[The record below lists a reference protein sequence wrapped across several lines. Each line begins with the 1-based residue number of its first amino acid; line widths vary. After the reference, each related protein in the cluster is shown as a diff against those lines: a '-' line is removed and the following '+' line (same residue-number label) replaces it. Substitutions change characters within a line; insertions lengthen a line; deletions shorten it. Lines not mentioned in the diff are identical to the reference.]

1 VRRPNLPDTPGADDR
16 GEPREPATEVFGRV
30 PATDPRRPVRAT
42 RPASAVRSGTGA
54 SQPGASGYGGF
65 DPFGSGP
72 GGGNASSGNA
82 SSGNA
87 SSGHGGSGHASSG
100 HGGSGN
106 ASGGGPFGGS
116 GGASGGDGSGGG
128 GSGGASGG
136 RSRRHGRDPRKRRRT
151 KRIVAWT
158 AGTLAVLLVVL
169 GGYAAYS
176 YFRFIGGVSHVDVI
190 AKSGTDVDGTDQN
203 ILLVG
208 DDHRPDNATAA
219 ELAQLSTTED
229 GGGTNT
235 DTMMIL
241 HIPADGKSATLISLP
256 RDSWVDVPGH
266 GMNKLNAAFSLGGGA
281 TDPTSGAKLLID
293 TVQNLT
299 GLSIDHYVRVSLL
312 GFYTIAQALG
322 PVQVCLKEAVD
333 DPYSG
338 ANFPAGVST
347 LDAKQALSFVRQR
360 HGLPRG
366 DLDRVVRQQYF
377 LSIEAR
383 KFLSAGTLLNPGKL
397 TNVLDAVSGSLET
410 DPGLNFLQLA
420 AQLQG
425 LTGGK
430 IQSATIP
437 ISGTPTIT
445 VDGED
450 LSIVEVDTAAMPAFV
465 QSLMG
470 TPSAYEKATAATPAD
485 TTVTVLNGG
494 SENGAATTA
503 TQAFAAAGFKTGTP
517 GDAGTTATTVV
528 QYPSGQE
535 AQAKAVAAL
544 LPGAAVQQ
552 TSTVSGVTVVLG
564 EDGVMPGAGGAASG
578 ATGGSSS
585 GSGSAP
591 AATPTPSGPATNY
604 SDTVCIN

>member
-1 VRRPNLPDTPGADDR
+1 MRRPNFPASDPGADGSDQQL
-16 GEPREPATEVFGRV
+16 PPTQVFGRA
-30 PATDPRRPVRAT
+30 PSADPRRPVRAT
-42 RPASAVRSGTGA
+42 RPASGVPTGSGGA
-54 SQPGASGYGGF
+54 ASGGTAGGAPF
-65 DPFGSGP
+65 DPFGMGGDAP
-72 GGGNASSGNA
+72 GLGGDGAGRRGGNGRGN
-82 SSGNA
+82 G
-87 SSGHGGSGHASSG
+87 
-100 HGGSGN
+100 
-106 ASGGGPFGGS
+106 
-116 GGASGGDGSGGG
+116 GSGGG
-128 GSGGASGG
+128 GRNGGGDNGDGTGGDDDGTPTPPPGG
-136 RSRRHGRDPRKRRRT
+136 RRDKAPRKRRRT
-151 KRIVAWT
+151 KRIIGWT
-158 AGTLAVLLVVL
+158 AAALAVILVVV

-176 YFRFIGGVSHVDVI
+176 YFRFVGGVKHVDVI
-190 AKSGTDVDGTDQN
+190 SKPANDVDGQDQN

-208 DDHRPDNATAA
+208 DDHRPDGASQA
-219 ELAQLSTTED
+219 ELDQLSTTDD

-241 HIPADGKSATLISLP
+241 HIPANGKSATLISLP
-256 RDSWVDVPGH
+256 RDSWVEVPGH

-281 TDPTSGAKLLID
+281 TDAASGAKLLIQ

-322 PVQVCLKEAVD
+322 PVQVCLNNAVD

-338 ANFPAGVST
+338 ADFPAGVST

-377 LSIEAR
+377 LSVEAH

-397 TNVLDAVSGSLET
+397 TKVLDAVSGSLET

-445 VDGED
+445 VDGD
-450 LSIVEVDTAAMPAFV
+450 DISIVEVDTAAMPAFI

-470 TPSAYEKATAATPAD
+470 TPSAYEKATAAKPAD
-485 TTVTVLNGG
+485 TSVTVLNGG
-494 SENGAATTA
+494 SQNGAATTA
-503 TQAFAAAGFKTGTP
+503 SQTLAGAGFKTGTP
-517 GDAGTTATTVV
+517 GDADTRATTVI

-535 AQAKAVAAL
+535 AQAKAVAAY
-544 LPGAAVQQ
+544 LPGASVQE
-552 TSTVSGVTVVLG
+552 TSSVSTVTVVLG
-564 EDGVMPGAGGAASG
+564 DDGIMP
-578 ATGGSSS
+578 T
-585 GSGSAP
+585 AP
-591 AATPTPSGPATNY
+591 AAGGGTAPAPAPTPAPTGPATNY

>member
-1 VRRPNLPDTPGADDR
+1 VRRPNYPSGDSGAGRDDR
-16 GEPREPATEVFGRV
+16 PEPPTEVFGRV
-30 PATDPRRPVRAT
+30 PAADPRRPVRAT
-42 RPASAVRSGTGA
+42 RPASGVPSGRGGGGRGA
-54 SQPGASGYGGF
+54 GAAGSGAAGAGAAGAGAAGAGAAGAPFDLFGLSGSPDPSRADGGF
-65 DPFGSGP
+65 GDGGP
-72 GGGNASSGNA
+72 GGGGDR
-82 SSGNA
+82 
-87 SSGHGGSGHASSG
+87 
-100 HGGSGN
+100 
-106 ASGGGPFGGS
+106 SGGG
-116 GGASGGDGSGGG
+116 AGGG
-128 GSGGASGG
+128 KPPKKH
-136 RSRRHGRDPRKRRRT
+136 RRA
-151 KRIVAWT
+151 KRIIAWT
-158 AGTLAVLLVVL
+158 AAGLAVLLVVL

-176 YFRFIGGVSHVDVI
+176 YFRFVGGVNHVNVI
-190 AKSGTDVDGTDQN
+190 SKSGNDVDGADQN

-208 DDHRPDNATAA
+208 DDHRPDNATQA
-219 ELAQLSTTED
+219 ELDQLSTTQD

-241 HIPADGKSATLISLP
+241 HIPANGKSATLVSLP

-266 GMNKLNAAFSLGGGA
+266 GMNKLNSAFSLGGGA
-281 TDPTSGAKLLID
+281 SDPTSGAKLLIQ

-312 GFYTIAQALG
+312 GFYTIAKALG
-322 PVQVCLKEAVD
+322 PVQVCLNNAVN

-377 LSIEAR
+377 LSVEAH

-397 TNVLDAVSGSLET
+397 TSALDAISGSLET

-445 VDGED
+445 VDGSD
-450 LSIVEVDTAAMPAFV
+450 LSIVQVDTAAMPAFV
-465 QSLMG
+465 KSLTG
-470 TPSAYEKATAATPAD
+470 TPSAYDSATAAKPGD
-485 TTVTVLNGG
+485 TKVTVLNGG
-494 SENGAATTA
+494 SMNGAAGTA
-503 TQAFAAAGFKTGTP
+503 TQTFKAAGFKTGTA
-517 GDAGTTATTVV
+517 GDASSQQTTTI

-535 AQAKAVAAL
+535 SQAKAVAAL
-544 LPGAAVQQ
+544 LPGAAVQE
-552 TSTVSGVTVVLG
+552 TGSVKGVTVVLG
-564 EDGVMPGAGGAASG
+564 EDGLMPAAPGAAPSN
-578 ATGGSSS
+578 
-585 GSGSAP
+585 SAP
-591 AATPTPSGPATNY
+591 APAPAPAPTHSGPTTNY
-604 SDTVCIN
+604 SSTVCIN

>member
-1 VRRPNLPDTPGADDR
+1 VRRPNLPDTPGADGR
-16 GEPREPATEVFGRV
+16 GDPREPATEVFGRV
-30 PATDPRRPVRAT
+30 PSVDPRRPVRAT
-42 RPASAVRSGTGA
+42 RPASAVRSGAGSGA
-54 SQPGASGYGGF
+54 DAAGGAGYDGF
-65 DPFGSGP
+65 DPFGTGHGGDGGRGGNGRGGNGRSGNGRGGDDGSGP
-72 GGGNASSGNA
+72 GD
-82 SSGNA
+82 
-87 SSGHGGSGHASSG
+87 
-100 HGGSGN
+100 
-106 ASGGGPFGGS
+106 GP
-116 GGASGGDGSGGG
+116 GGDGR
-128 GSGGASGG
+128 G
-136 RSRRHGRDPRKRRRT
+136 RRTGRDPRKRRRT
-151 KRIVAWT
+151 KRIIAWT

-176 YFRFIGGVSHVDVI
+176 YFRFVNGVSHVDVI
-190 AKSGTDVDGTDQN
+190 SKSGSDVDGTAQN

-208 DDHRPDNATAA
+208 DDHRPDGASQA
-219 ELAQLSTTED
+219 ELNELSTTDD

-281 TDPTSGAKLLID
+281 TDSTAGAKLLIQ

-312 GFYTIAQALG
+312 GFYTIAKALG
-322 PVQVCLKEAVD
+322 PVQVCLNEAVD
-333 DPYSG
+333 DSYSG

-377 LSIEAR
+377 LSVEAH

-397 TNVLDAVSGSLET
+397 TSVLDAVSGSLET

-420 AQLQG
+420 TQLQG

-437 ISGTPTIT
+437 ITGTPTIT
-445 VDGED
+445 VDGQD
-450 LSIVEVDTAAMPAFV
+450 LSIVEVDTAAMPAFI

-470 TPSAYEKATAATPAD
+470 VPSAYEKATAAKPAD

-494 SENGAATTA
+494 SENGAAGTA

-517 GDAGTTATTVV
+517 GDAGTTATTVI

-544 LPGAAVQQ
+544 LPGASVQE

-564 EDGVMPGAGGAASG
+564 EDGVMPSAGGAS
-578 ATGGSSS
+578 TGSS
-585 GSGSAP
+585 GSAGSGSTP
-591 AATPTPSGPATNY
+591 ASTPTPSGPATSY

>member
-1 VRRPNLPDTPGADDR
+1 MRRPNFPASGPGADGSDQQ
-16 GEPREPATEVFGRV
+16 PPATEVFGRAPSV
-30 PATDPRRPVRAT
+30 DPRRPVRAT
-42 RPASAVRSGTGA
+42 RPASGVPTGGSPA
-54 SQPGASGYGGF
+54 PF
-65 DPFGSGP
+65 DPFGMGGDAP
-72 GGGNASSGNA
+72 GLGGDGAGRRGGGNGSGTSGNG
-82 SSGNA
+82 GN
-87 SSGHGGSGHASSG
+87 GRGGR
-100 HGGSGN
+100 
-106 ASGGGPFGGS
+106 
-116 GGASGGDGSGGG
+116 GDNGGG
-128 GSGGASGG
+128 GHGDDGTGSPPGGTP
-136 RSRRHGRDPRKRRRT
+136 PRKRRRA

-158 AGTLAVLLVVL
+158 AAALAIILVVV

-176 YFRFIGGVSHVDVI
+176 YFRFVGGVKHVDVI
-190 AKSGTDVDGTDQN
+190 SKSGHDVDGTDQN

-208 DDHRPDNATAA
+208 DDHRPDNATQAQ
-219 ELAQLSTTED
+219 LDQLSTTSD

-235 DTMMIL
+235 DTMMVL
-241 HIPADGKSATLISLP
+241 HIPANGKSATLISLP

-266 GMNKLNAAFSLGGGA
+266 GMNKLNSAFSLGGGA
-281 TDPTSGAKLLID
+281 TDPTSGAKLLIE

-312 GFYTIAQALG
+312 GFFTIAQALG
-322 PVQVCLKEAVD
+322 PVQVCLNNAVD

-347 LDAKQALSFVRQR
+347 LNAQQALSFVRQR

-377 LSIEAR
+377 LSVEAH

-397 TNVLDAVSGSLET
+397 SNALDAVSGSLET
-410 DPGLNFLQLA
+410 DPGLNFLQLG

-445 VDGED
+445 VDGND
-450 LSIVEVDTAAMPAFV
+450 LSIVEVDTAAMPAFI

-470 TPSAYEKATAATPAD
+470 TPTAYDNAKAASPAE

-494 SENGAATTA
+494 SANGAATTA
-503 TQAFAAAGFKTGTP
+503 TQTLAAAGFKTGTP
-517 GDAGTTATTVV
+517 GDADTRATTVI
-528 QYPSGQE
+528 QYKSGQE
-535 AQAKAVAAL
+535 AQAKAVAAF

-552 TSTVSGVTVVLG
+552 TDSVSTVTVVLG
-564 EDGVMPGAGGAASG
+564 DDGIMPTAPSAA
-578 ATGGSSS
+578 
-585 GSGSAP
+585 GSAP
-591 AATPTPSGPATNY
+591 AAPAAPAPSPTPSGPASNY
-604 SDTVCIN
+604 SSQVCIN

>member
-1 VRRPNLPDTPGADDR
+1 MRRPNLPDTPGADDR
-16 GEPREPATEVFGRV
+16 GDDREPATEVFGRA
-30 PATDPRRPVRAT
+30 PAADPRRPVRAT
-42 RPASAVRSGTGA
+42 RPASQVRSGGVGSGSAAGGGSAAGDGA
-54 SQPGASGYGGF
+54 F
-65 DPFGSGP
+65 DPFGSGASAGELYV
-72 GGGNASSGNA
+72 GGR
-82 SSGNA
+82 
-87 SSGHGGSGHASSG
+87 GGSGRG
-100 HGGSGN
+100 RDGGSGKR
-106 ASGGGPFGGS
+106 
-116 GGASGGDGSGGG
+116 
-128 GSGGASGG
+128 G
-136 RSRRHGRDPRKRRRT
+136 RGRDPRTRRRT

-158 AGTLAVLLVVL
+158 AGTLALLLVVL

-176 YFRFIGGVSHVDVI
+176 YFRFVNGVSHVDVI
-190 AKSGTDVDGTDQN
+190 SKSGKDVDGTDQN

-208 DDHRPDNATAA
+208 DDHRPDGASAA
-219 ELAQLSTTED
+219 ELAQLSTTQD

-281 TDPTSGAKLLID
+281 TDSTSGAKLLIQ

-322 PVQVCLKEAVD
+322 PVQVCLNEAVN

-338 ANFPAGVST
+338 ADFPAGVST

-377 LSIEAR
+377 LSVEAH

-410 DPGLNFLQLA
+410 DPGLNFLQLG

-425 LTGGK
+425 LTGGR

-450 LSIVEVDTAAMPAFV
+450 LSIVEVDTAAMPAFI
-465 QSLMG
+465 QKLMG
-470 TPSAYEKATAATPAD
+470 TPSAYDKATAAKPAD

-494 SENGAATTA
+494 SQNGAATTA
-503 TQAFAAAGFKTGTP
+503 THAFAAAGFKTGTP
-517 GDAGTTATTVV
+517 GDADTTATTTVR
-528 QYPSGQE
+528 YPAGQE

-552 TSTVSGVTVVLG
+552 TTDVSGVTVVLG
-564 EDGVMPGAGGAASG
+564 DDGIMPSAGGAA
-578 ATGGSSS
+578 GGSGSSGSGSS

-591 AATPTPSGPATNY
+591 APTPSSPATSY

>member
-1 VRRPNLPDTPGADDR
+1 MRRPNFPASEPGAGGSDQQM
-16 GEPREPATEVFGRV
+16 PPTQVFGRA
-30 PATDPRRPVRAT
+30 PSADPRRPVRAT
-42 RPASAVRSGTGA
+42 RPASGVPTGSGGA
-54 SQPGASGYGGF
+54 PF
-65 DPFGSGP
+65 DPFGLGGDAPGLGGDGAGRRGGP
-72 GGGNASSGNA
+72 GGGNGGN
-82 SSGNA
+82 GN
-87 SSGHGGSGHASSG
+87 GR
-100 HGGSGN
+100 
-106 ASGGGPFGGS
+106 GGS
-116 GGASGGDGSGGG
+116 GGAGDDGTPTPPP
-128 GSGGASGG
+128 GG
-136 RSRRHGRDPRKRRRT
+136 RRGKGPRKHRRA
-151 KRIVAWT
+151 KRIIGWT
-158 AGTLAVLLVVL
+158 AAALAVILVVV

-176 YFRFIGGVSHVDVI
+176 YFRFVGGVKHVDVI
-190 AKSGTDVDGTDQN
+190 SKPANDVDGQDQN

-208 DDHRPDNATAA
+208 DDHRPDGASQA
-219 ELAQLSTTED
+219 ELDQLSTTDD

-241 HIPADGKSATLISLP
+241 HIPANGKSATLISLP

-281 TDPTSGAKLLID
+281 TDASSGAKLLIQ

-322 PVQVCLKEAVD
+322 PVQVCLNNAVD

-377 LSIEAR
+377 LSVEAH
-383 KFLSAGTLLNPGKL
+383 KFLSAGTLLDPGKL
-397 TNVLDAVSGSLET
+397 TKVLDAVSGSLET

-445 VDGED
+445 VDGSD
-450 LSIVEVDTAAMPAFV
+450 LSIVEVDTAAMPAFI

-470 TPSAYEKATAATPAD
+470 TPTAYDKATAAKPAD
-485 TTVTVLNGG
+485 TSVTVLNGG
-494 SENGAATTA
+494 SANGAATTA
-503 TQAFAAAGFKTGTP
+503 TQTLAAAGFKTGTP
-517 GDAGTTATTVV
+517 GDADTRATTVI
-528 QYPSGQE
+528 QYPAGQE
-535 AQAKAVAAL
+535 AQAKAVAAF
-544 LPGAAVQQ
+544 LPGAAVQE
-552 TSTVSGVTVVLG
+552 TSGVSTVTVILG
-564 EDGVMPGAGGAASG
+564 DDGIMPAAPSAGGAAT
-578 ATGGSSS
+578 APP
-585 GSGSAP
+585 AP
-591 AATPTPSGPATNY
+591 APTPSGPAANY
-604 SDTVCIN
+604 SSTVCIN

>member
-1 VRRPNLPDTPGADDR
+1 MRRPNLPENPGADGRD
-16 GEPREPATEVFGRV
+16 EPREPATEVFGRA
-30 PATDPRRPVRAT
+30 PAVDPRRPVRAT
-42 RPASAVRSGTGA
+42 RPASQVRSGAGGA
-54 SQPGASGYGGF
+54 GAASGASGSGF
-65 DPFGSGP
+65 DPFGSGQAVGDRS
-72 GGGNASSGNA
+72 GGGRGPGRGADGRGGGRSGD
-82 SSGNA
+82 GRGGD
-87 SSGHGGSGHASSG
+87 GHGGDGR
-100 HGGSGN
+100 
-106 ASGGGPFGGS
+106 
-116 GGASGGDGSGGG
+116 GGDGSGGDG
-128 GSGGASGG
+128 GGNRPG
-136 RSRRHGRDPRKRRRT
+136 RRGRPAGKRRRT

-176 YFRFIGGVSHVDVI
+176 YFRFVNGVSHVDVI
-190 AKSGTDVDGTDQN
+190 SKSGKDVDGTAQN

-208 DDHRPDNATAA
+208 DDHRPEGASAA
-219 ELAQLSTTED
+219 ELAQLSTTDD

-266 GMNKLNAAFSLGGGA
+266 GMNKLNAAFSLGGGG
-281 TDPTSGAKLLID
+281 TDSTSGAKLLIQ

-322 PVQVCLKEAVD
+322 PVQVCLNEAVD

-347 LDAKQALSFVRQR
+347 LDAKQSLSFVRQR
-360 HGLPRG
+360 HGLPRS

-377 LSIEAR
+377 LSVEAH

-397 TNVLDAVSGSLET
+397 TNVLDAVSGSIET

-420 AQLQG
+420 TQLQG

-450 LSIVEVDTAAMPAFV
+450 LSIVQVDTAAMPAFI

-470 TPSAYEKATAATPAD
+470 TPSAYEKATAAKPAD

-494 SENGAATTA
+494 SQNGAATTA

-517 GDAGTTATTVV
+517 GDADTTATTTI

-544 LPGAAVQQ
+544 LPGASVQE
-552 TSTVSGVTVVLG
+552 TGSVSGVTVVLG
-564 EDGVMPGAGGAASG
+564 DDGIMPGAGGASS
-578 ATGGSSS
+578 GSSS

-591 AATPTPSGPATNY
+591 ASTPTPSGPAKTY

>member
-1 VRRPNLPDTPGADDR
+1 VRRPNYPASGPGDESSDQQL
-16 GEPREPATEVFGRV
+16 PATEVFGRV
-30 PATDPRRPVRAT
+30 PPADPRRPVRAT
-42 RPASAVRSGTGA
+42 RPASGVPTG
-54 SQPGASGYGGF
+54 GARGAGAAPAPL
-65 DPFGSGP
+65 DPFGLGGDAPGLGGNGAGRDNGGIGGGGDDGP
-72 GGGNASSGNA
+72 GGP
-82 SSGNA
+82 
-87 SSGHGGSGHASSG
+87 
-100 HGGSGN
+100 
-106 ASGGGPFGGS
+106 GGP
-116 GGASGGDGSGGG
+116 
-128 GSGGASGG
+128 GG
-136 RSRRHGRDPRKRRRT
+136 RGGKGPRKRRRT
-151 KRIVAWT
+151 KRIIAWT
-158 AGTLAVLLVVL
+158 AGALAVLLIVV

-176 YFRFIGGVSHVDVI
+176 YFRFVGGVKHVDVI
-190 AKSGTDVDGTDQN
+190 SKSGNDVDGQDQN

-208 DDHRPDNATAA
+208 DDHRPEGATQA
-219 ELAQLSTTED
+219 ELDQLSTTQD

-241 HIPADGKSATLISLP
+241 HIPANGKSATLISLP
-256 RDSWVDVPGH
+256 RDSWVEVPGH
-266 GMNKLNAAFSLGGGA
+266 GMNKLNAAFSLGGGGS
-281 TDPTSGAKLLID
+281 DPTAGAKLLIQ

-322 PVQVCLKEAVD
+322 PVQVCLNAAVD

-338 ANFPAGVST
+338 AQFPAGVST

-377 LSIEAR
+377 LSVEAH

-397 TNVLDAVSGSLET
+397 TKVLDAVSGSLET

-445 VDGED
+445 VDGSD
-450 LSIVEVDTAAMPAFV
+450 VSIVEVDTAAMPAFI

-470 TPSAYEKATAATPAD
+470 TPSAYEKATAAKPAD
-485 TTVTVLNGG
+485 TSVTVLNGG
-494 SENGAATTA
+494 SQNGAATTA
-503 TQAFAAAGFKTGTP
+503 TQTLASAGFATGTP
-517 GDAGTTATTVV
+517 GDADTRPTTVI
-528 QYPSGQE
+528 QYPSGKE
-535 AQAKAVAAL
+535 AQAKAVAAY
-544 LPGAAVQQ
+544 LPGASVQE
-552 TSTVSGVTVVLG
+552 TSTVSTVTVVLG
-564 EDGVMPGAGGAASG
+564 DDGIMPTAPGAAGTGGDAGAGGGGG
-578 ATGGSSS
+578 ATT
-585 GSGSAP
+585 AP
-591 AATPTPSGPATNY
+591 APAPSPSGPATNY